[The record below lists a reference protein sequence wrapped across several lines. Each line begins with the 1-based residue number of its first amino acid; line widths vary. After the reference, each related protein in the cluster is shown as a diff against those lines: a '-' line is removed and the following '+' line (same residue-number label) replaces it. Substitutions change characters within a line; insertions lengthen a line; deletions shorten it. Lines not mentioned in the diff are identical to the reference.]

1 MYIVQNTSLTAL
13 ERSLWQHS
21 TTPRMG
27 IVKQLLNKLLEELE
41 TVNESE
47 NVNFSEDFNL
57 YDQIKSF
64 EIDMIRHALYLTNNN
79 QRVAARMLGINY
91 TTLNS
96 KVKRYGIEW

>member
-1 MYIVQNTSLTAL
+1 MYTIQNPNLAFI
-13 ERSLWQHS
+13 ERKLWQYS
-21 TTPRMG
+21 TTPRMS

-47 NVNFSEDFNL
+47 KVNFTDDFNL
-57 YDQIKSF
+57 YDQIKKY

-96 KVKRYGIEW
+96 KVKRYGIE

>member
-1 MYIVQNTSLTAL
+1 MYTINNPNMAYI
-13 ERSLWQHS
+13 ERRLWQYS
-21 TTPRMG
+21 TTPRMS

-47 NVNFSEDFNL
+47 KVKFGEDFNL
-57 YDQIKSF
+57 YDQLKNF

-96 KVKRYGIEW
+96 KVKRYGIE